1 MRFAALTAGLAA
13 LAFPVL
19 AETVEVDVELALMVD
34 VSRSMGPAELEIQRR
49 GYAKAIASDEVVN
62 VILNSFTG
70 SIAVTFVEWAGYGLQ
85 GTISR
90 WSP

>member
-1 MRFAALTAGLAA
+1 MRFAALPAGLAA

-49 GYAKAIASDEVVN
+49 GYAEAIASDEVRAVT
-62 VILNSFTG
+62 LNG
-70 SIAVTFVEWAGYGLQ
+70 SIARSAF
-85 GTISR
+85 R
-90 WSP
+90 MWSATPAP